1 MSTALWIVIYEAVI
15 AATRLTESQRLIRS
29 RDDKESNPAGPEG
42 EKDEERALTLL
53 S

>member
-1 MSTALWIVIYEAVI
+1 MSMALWIAIYEVVI
-15 AATRLTESQRLIRS
+15 AATRLTESQRLICS
-29 RDDKESNPAGPEG
+29 MDDKESNPAGPEG